1 MALFQAAERRLGEAL
16 TSLAYGNPFTPQRVE
31 AERLVLGEAFVP
43 TGTLL
48 HMDSAQ
54 VHESPNVIGITALIE
69 PLAAKVRKRLAE
81 GAQPQPGEG
90 SCYEAMVLYLL
101 YYRYQQ
107 ALQQGLEQ
115 GLEQGLTAAA
125 PAPGE
130 TPGVTFDC
138 YRDYLRD
145 LRFFFAVGEFRSE
158 LLDDAAH
165 LFACFFQIRRAFYH
179 IFSEIIG
186 RSEPTSRLRA
196 AAWESIFTHDLQR
209 YQRLLYDRMADYTT
223 LVTGPSGTGKEL
235 VARAIGLARY
245 IPFNPR
251 SHTFAREFAGDFFAI
266 NLSALSPGL
275 IESELFG
282 HRRGAF
288 TGAHSDRR
296 GWFDVCPALGTVF
309 LDEIGDLDGSIQV
322 KLLRVLQ
329 LRTFQRVG
337 ETRSRRFE
345 GKLIAATNRD
355 LAQCMGAGT
364 FRTDF
369 YYRLCADIIRTP
381 SLAEQ
386 IAADR
391 GELHALVLH
400 ISGRLVGAEAEI
412 LAAEVE
418 AWIDQHL
425 GADYPWSGNVRELEQ
440 CVRNILIRREY
451 RPQASALEAS
461 DAPSALARDVAAGA
475 LDAEQLL
482 RRYCTLVYARCGS
495 YEEAGRRLGLDR
507 RTVKAK
513 IDPEMLA
520 ELKR

>member
-1 MALFQAAERRLGEAL
+1 MALLRPAERRLGEAL
-16 TSLAYGNPFTPQRVE
+16 ARLAYSNPFSPQRVE
-31 AERLVLGEAFVP
+31 GERRVLGDAFVP

-48 HMDSAQ
+48 HMDADHG
-54 VHESPNVIGITALIE
+54 HESPNVIAITAQIE
-69 PLAAKVRKRLAE
+69 PLATRVRRRLAD
-81 GAQPQPGEG
+81 GAAIVAGEG
-90 SCYEAMVLYLL
+90 SCYEAMVLYVL
-101 YYRYQQ
+101 YYRYHRVLHE
-107 ALQQGLEQ
+107 ALAQGV
-115 GLEQGLTAAA
+115 AAA
-125 PAPGE
+125 GSDQG
-130 TPGVTFDC
+130 TGVRFGF

-145 LRFFFAVGEFRSE
+145 LRFFLDVGSFRSE
-158 LLDDAAH
+158 VLDDAAH

-179 IFSEIIG
+179 ICSEIIG
-186 RSEPTSRLRA
+186 RSQPVSRLRA
-196 AAWESIFTHDLQR
+196 AAWESIFTHDMQR

-251 SHTFAREFAGDFFAI
+251 TLTFAREFAGDFHPL
-266 NLSALSPGL
+266 NLSALSPTL

-288 TGAHSDRR
+288 TGAQSDRR
-296 GWFDVCPALGTVF
+296 GWFEVCPALGTVF
-309 LDEIGDLDGSIQV
+309 LDELGDLDGSIQV
-322 KLLRVLQ
+322 KLLRLLQ

-337 ETRSRRFE
+337 ETRVRRFA
-345 GKLIAATNRD
+345 GKVIAATNQD
-355 LAQCMGAGT
+355 LAERMRQGT

-386 IAADR
+386 IDGDV
-391 GELHALVLH
+391 GELHALVTH
-400 ISGRLVGAEAEI
+400 ISRRLVDDEAEA
-412 LAAEVE
+412 LAADVE
-418 AWIDQHL
+418 AWIDRHL
-425 GADYPWSGNVRELEQ
+425 GREYRWPGNVRELEQ
-440 CVRNILIRREY
+440 CVRNVLIRREY
-451 RPQASALEAS
+451 RPTTSAPRAATALEA
-461 DAPSALARDVAAGA
+461 LTRDMTAGT

-495 YEEAGRRLGLDR
+495 YEETGRRLGLDR